1 MKGTGRPHRQPARVF
16 AAGPEVVHARCAPPS
31 LPQARP
37 VVRRPKVLEPSRA
50 CGCRKR
56 CRHMRP
62 GQICGSSR
70 RVPASPATPRQGP
83 ERLRYR
89 RYTTGPAAADPR
101 RLLLG
106 SGSRYILGTTSRD
119 HESCPA
125 SGRHRRPLPAQ
136 WSRPIQCGCLL
147 RACSDATVRTGR
159 TRYPRHFASRGCGTA
174 PHVMPFL
181 WLRFSK
187 ICI

>member
-1 MKGTGRPHRQPARVF
+1 MKGTGRPRRQPARVF

-106 SGSRYILGTTSRD
+106 SVSRYILGTTSRD

-125 SGRHRRPLPAQ
+125 SWPPPGAIAVH
-136 WSRPIQCGCLL
+136 SRLSGLDL
-147 RACSDATVRTGR
+147 YSVGACSVLARMR
-159 TRYPRHFASRGCGTA
+159 RYGPAGPGIHVTLPRGVA
-174 PHVMPFL
+174 VQ
-181 WLRFSK
+181 LRMS
-187 ICI
+187 